1 MIPTVSNEEEG
12 VTQKSTLK
20 KEHRWKWLVALMVG
34 VLLILVGANVLFYV
48 TRLSTAPKSAPVDQ
62 SYQGT
67 DMGKTPAPVFQ
78 LHDQNGK
85 LVSLQ
90 ALRGRPVVLTFLYTT
105 CPGPCPLT
113 AEKMYSATQL
123 LGAQAAQVHWDAVSV
138 NPAVDNAHLAT
149 AFVAAHRLTG
159 YLHFLLGT
167 EKQLRPIWKDYAVGV
182 TPAQGNA
189 AMTHSVGIYLIDA
202 QGRERVYLGSNFT
215 PEMLAKNLQQLLANN
230 TK

>member
-1 MIPTVSNEEEG
+1 MVPTVSNEEV
-12 VTQKSTLK
+12 VTQKGGTK
-20 KEHRWKWLVALMVG
+20 KDKRWKKLVALMIG
-34 VLLILVGANVLFYV
+34 VLLILVAGNVLLYV
-48 TRLSTAPKSAPVDQ
+48 VRLRATPKSAVPDL

-67 DMGKTPAPVFQ
+67 DMGKTPAPLFQ
-78 LHDQNGK
+78 LSDQNGK
-85 LVSLQ
+85 VVSLR
-90 ALRGRPVVLTFLYTT
+90 ALQGHPVVLTFFYTT

-123 LGAQAAQVHWDAVSV
+123 LGSQAGKVHWVAVSV

-182 TPAQGNA
+182 TPAQGNT

-215 PEMLAKNLQQLLANN
+215 PEMLAKNLQLLLANN
-230 TK
+230 AK